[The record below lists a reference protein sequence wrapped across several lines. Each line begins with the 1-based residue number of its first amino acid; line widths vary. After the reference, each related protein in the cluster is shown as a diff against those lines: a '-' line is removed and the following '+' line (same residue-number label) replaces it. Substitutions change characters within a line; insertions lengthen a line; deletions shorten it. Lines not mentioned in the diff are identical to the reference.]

1 MEPEF
6 LSVEVV
12 LRLHEMS
19 LARFGGAEGIRAMG
33 QVESAVNAA
42 KFTWHY
48 DGQDLFLTAAAYAFH
63 IAESQAFF
71 DGNKRTA
78 VLAAQTFLEGAGLAG
93 IGDEVALDDV
103 MIAVAEKRMD
113 KRGLAEVLCRLYGGQ
128 SKWGGLPG
136 N

>member
-19 LARFGGAEGIRAMG
+19 LHRYGGAEGVRDQG

-42 KFTWHY
+42 QFTWY
-48 DGQDLFLTAAAYAFH
+48 YAGNDLFLTAAAYAFH

-71 DGNKRTA
+71 DGNKRTG
-78 VLAAQTFLEGAGLAG
+78 VLAAQTFLEGSGLAG
-93 IGDEVALDDV
+93 IGDELAIYNA
-103 MIAVAEKRMD
+103 MIAIAEKRMD
-113 KRGLAEVLCRLYGGQ
+113 KRGLAEVLRRLY
-128 SKWGGLPG
+128 SG
-136 N
+136 NGD